1 MAWLK
6 RPRSHF
12 AITCCRV
19 NHLMPSERHAHRRLH
34 PSAIVFASAAQ
45 LKAVALPLVLAVF
58 GANRYGGSWFVIA
71 AVFLGGTLLSSLLQ
85 YLAFRYRFEASELVV
100 RKGVLFRSERHI
112 PYARIQ
118 SLDVTQNV
126 LHRLLGVVAVRVQ
139 TGAGNEPEAVL
150 SALRRDALDEMRARV
165 FEQRAAEHERD
176 EIAAPA
182 HRELLALPL
191 RELVITGLVELRG
204 IALIAAG
211 VGVLWEIVIEPMLD
225 GLTAQPRI
233 LRVLIA
239 WFRGDVF
246 DPLRIAAA
254 IGAALVIIGG
264 LSILWAIVRLYGF
277 RLRDQGDDLQAEYG
291 LLTRV
296 THTIPRRRIQ
306 SLTLRQGLLHRLFGR
321 IAVEVETAGGAGGD
335 GKSETERT
343 RIAPVLRPEALP
355 ALLEDVAPDLRL
367 DALAWQPLAPRTTR
381 RVFKRSV
388 MFAAVV
394 AALSTVVLGTWAL
407 AVFGGLVALGALHAR
422 AYVRHAR
429 WALDDTVVAFRHGW
443 LWRRTTVA
451 RLAKVQVVT
460 VRESPFDRRAAM
472 ARLGIDT
479 AGATVAIPYLPR
491 ETAMQLHATLAIA
504 ASQTEFR
511 W

>member
-1 MAWLK
+1 
-6 RPRSHF
+6 
-12 AITCCRV
+12 
-19 NHLMPSERHAHRRLH
+19 MPSERQGDLRLH
-34 PSAIVFASAAQ
+34 PSAVVFSSATQ
-45 LKAVALPLVLAVF
+45 LKTFALPLVLTVF
-58 GANRYGGSWFVIA
+58 GANRYGGSWLVIA
-71 AVFLGGTLLSSLLQ
+71 AVVLGGTLLYSLLQ

-118 SLDVTQNV
+118 NLDVAQNV
-126 LHRLLGVVAVRVQ
+126 LHRLLGVVEVRVQ

-150 SALRRDALDEMRARV
+150 GALRRDALDEMRARV
-165 FEQRAAEHERD
+165 FEQRTAEQKRD
-176 EIAAPA
+176 EVATPDSPA
-182 HRELLALPL
+182 RRELLVLPL

-211 VGVLWEIVIEPMLD
+211 LGVLWEIVIEPMLD
-225 GLTAQPRI
+225 GLTGQPHI
-233 LRVLIA
+233 LRVLIS

-254 IGAALVIIGG
+254 IGAALVLIGG

-291 LLTRV
+291 LFTRV

-306 SLTLRQGLLHRLFGR
+306 SLRLREGLLHRLFGR
-321 IAVEVETAGGAGGD
+321 VAVEVETAGGAG

-343 RIAPVLRPEALP
+343 RIAPVLRPDALP
-355 ALLEDVAPDLRL
+355 ALFDEVVPDLKL
-367 DALAWQPLAPRTTR
+367 DALAWQPLAPRTTQ
-381 RVFKRSV
+381 RVFRRSA
-388 MFAAVV
+388 MFAAVA
-394 AALSTVVLGTWAL
+394 AALSTIVLGVWAF
-407 AVFGGLVALGALHAR
+407 AVLCGLVVIAALHAR
-422 AYVRHAR
+422 AYVGHAR
-429 WALDDTVVAFRHGW
+429 WALDDTVVAFRDGW
-443 LWRRTTVA
+443 LWRRTIVA

-472 ARLGIDT
+472 AQLGIDT

-491 ETAMQLHATLAIA
+491 ETAMGLHATLAIA

>member
-1 MAWLK
+1 
-6 RPRSHF
+6 
-12 AITCCRV
+12 
-19 NHLMPSERHAHRRLH
+19 MPSEHAERRLH
-34 PSAIVFASAAQ
+34 PSAVVFAVGRQ
-45 LKAVALPLVLAVF
+45 LKSFALPLVLAVF
-58 GANRYGGSWFVIA
+58 GANRSGGNWFVVPAI
-71 AVFLGGTLLSSLLQ
+71 FLGATLIYSLLQ
-85 YLAFRYRFEASELVV
+85 YLMFRYRFEASELVV

-118 SLDVTQNV
+118 NLDVAQNV
-126 LHRLLGVVAVRVQ
+126 LHRLLRVVEVRVQ

-150 SALRRDALDEMRARV
+150 GALRRDALDEMRARV
-165 FEQRAAEHERD
+165 LEQRSVEDKRD
-176 EIAAPA
+176 DVAAPV

-225 GLTAQPRI
+225 GIAGQPHVI
-233 LRVLIA
+233 RVLIA

-254 IGAALVIIGG
+254 VGAALVIIGG

-277 RLRDQGDDLQAEYG
+277 RLREQGDDLQTEYG

-296 THTIPRRRIQ
+296 THAIPRRRIQ
-306 SLTLRQGLLHRLFGR
+306 SLTLREGILHRLFR
-321 IAVEVETAGGAGGD
+321 RVAVEVETAGGVG

-343 RIAPVLRPEALP
+343 RIAPVLRPDALP
-355 ALLEDVAPDLRL
+355 ALLDQVAPDLRL
-367 DALAWQPLAPRTTR
+367 DALAWQPLAPRTAR
-381 RVFKRSV
+381 RVFTRSIV
-388 MFAAVV
+388 FAAVA
-394 AALSTVVLGTWAL
+394 AALSAIGLGIWAL
-407 AVFGGLVALGALHAR
+407 AVFGGFVVLGALHAR
-422 AYVRHAR
+422 AYVRYAR

-460 VRESPFDRRAAM
+460 VHESPFDRRAEM
-472 ARLGIDT
+472 ARLGVDT

-491 ETAMQLHATLAIA
+491 ATAVGLHATLATA
-504 ASQTEFR
+504 AAQTEFR